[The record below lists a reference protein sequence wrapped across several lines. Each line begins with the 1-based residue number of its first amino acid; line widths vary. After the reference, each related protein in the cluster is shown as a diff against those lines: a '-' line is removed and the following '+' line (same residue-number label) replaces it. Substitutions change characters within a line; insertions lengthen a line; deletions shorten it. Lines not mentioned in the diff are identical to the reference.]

1 MAANRKIT
9 PHFIE
14 VGLSTLGFISNCLD
28 FTKAVKIT
36 AMPDTVKYKI
46 VASAV
51 KSSFEL
57 FRHAG
62 VHSTRSGKIDTGF
75 SSYIAIK
82 HCCLE
87 RSLRLDFTPVS
98 VLDC

>member
-9 PHFIE
+9 PHFTE
-14 VGLSTLGFISNCLD
+14 VSTLRFISNCLN

-36 AMPDTVKYKI
+36 AMPDTVKHKI

-51 KSSFEL
+51 KSS
-57 FRHAG
+57 
-62 VHSTRSGKIDTGF
+62 
-75 SSYIAIK
+75 AIET
-82 HCCLE
+82 LLPWTL
-87 RSLRLDFTPVS
+87 SLRLDFTPVS